1 MAIELRVEPRKVVT
15 WEQFS
20 KDYPPFSIA
29 LDGYCSGPTRSSI
42 GGRRLN
48 LNHHEGED
56 PIAVLVRTLNDL
68 LQPQGWT
75 SGLREATREL
85 IAHAQNAPLLLKDL
99 SSLTPLALPEDDLA
113 VPDPYRQQAEIN
125 ASVAQELR
133 RTTEALEQLSPL
145 LAVLGSD
152 ASTRFRLPI
161 SGDDASRMAIRS
173 TTDQALCQVKLG
185 LYDTYQVNGE
195 PTALLWIN
203 DFDEDVEIA
212 TYILRHPEA
221 VDNKLFRE
229 LVKLEDYLDMSA
241 GLFPV
246 KKRWHVVRRLCW
258 ITQPYTDAKL
268 SGELFTMDAKTME
281 QRLLETH
288 GRIDRTISGDGGEIE
303 PDTRYEVISK
313 HGFWKVIREIGA
325 HARLGLA
332 DNGIKAFIS
341 VRSEVPG
348 HYRYTLARLSK
359 FIPFPLVAFAER
371 MNELEGIGP
380 ENPDRWGGS
389 DTVIGPPRLAGTR
402 YSPAELTAV
411 MVAFL
416 KEHDLHRPQLT

>member
-1 MAIELRVEPRKVVT
+1 MAIELRVEPRKVVS

-20 KDYPPFSIA
+20 KEYPHFSIA

-56 PIAVLVRTLNDL
+56 PIAVLVRLLNHL
-68 LQPQGWT
+68 LPPQGWT
-75 SGLREATREL
+75 SELREATREL
-85 IAHAQNAPLLLKDL
+85 MANAQAMP
-99 SSLTPLALPEDDLA
+99 A
-113 VPDPYRQQAEIN
+113 VEK
-125 ASVAQELR
+125 
-133 RTTEALEQLSPL
+133 LSPL
-145 LAVLGSD
+145 LAILGSD
-152 ASTRFRLPI
+152 APTRFRVPT
-161 SGDDASRMAIRS
+161 SYGDDANRMAIRS

-195 PTALLWIN
+195 PTALLWVN

-212 TYILRHPEA
+212 SYVLCHPEA
-221 VDNKLFRE
+221 ADNKLFRE
-229 LVKLEDYLDMSA
+229 LAKIEDYLDMSA

-246 KKRWHVVRRLCW
+246 RKRWHVVRRLCW
-258 ITQPYTDAKL
+258 ISQPYTDAKL

-281 QRLLETH
+281 ARLLETH
-288 GRIDRTISGDGGEIE
+288 ERISRAINGDGGEIE
-303 PDTRYEVISK
+303 PDTRYEVLSE
-313 HGFWKVIREIGA
+313 HGFWKVIREVGA

-332 DNGIKAFIS
+332 ENGVKAFIS
-341 VRSEVPG
+341 VRGETPG

-359 FIPFPLVAFAER
+359 FIPFPLVAFAEH

-389 DTVIGPPRLAGTR
+389 DTVVGPPRLVGTR
-402 YSPAELTAV
+402 YSPAELTGV
-411 MVAFL
+411 MLAFL
-416 KEHDLHRPQLT
+416 REHNLHNLE